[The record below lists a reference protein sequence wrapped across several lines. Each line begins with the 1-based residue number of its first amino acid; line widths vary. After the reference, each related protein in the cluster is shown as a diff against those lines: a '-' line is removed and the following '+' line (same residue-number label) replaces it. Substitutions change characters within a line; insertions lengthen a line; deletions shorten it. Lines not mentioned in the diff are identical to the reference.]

1 MVQLLILYYLSLKST
16 HGYEIQK
23 FIQLSEM
30 DQWNNIQSGSIYY
43 AMSKLE
49 KNGYIELINKLG
61 TGEKSK
67 RIFAITEKGRSHL
80 KEMAMS
86 EMQKSLGSICS
97 EKFLVYPMVAN
108 LTKEELSFTISTHI
122 EDLKCKEHDIEKWT
136 KEKENKASSVERAT
150 LQLMKN
156 TVCSQ
161 IAWHDVLLK
170 NIDETIESVANIS
183 QLIKSLDFSKS
194 DIEVQLQIP

>member
-30 DQWNNIQSGSIYY
+30 DKWNNIQSGSIYY

-49 KNGYIELINKLG
+49 KNEYIKLIDTLG

-86 EMQKSLGSICS
+86 EMQKSLWSICS

-122 EDLKCKEHDIEKWT
+122 EDLKRKEHDIEKWT
-136 KEKENKASSVERAT
+136 KEKENTASSVERAT

-161 IAWHDVLLK
+161 IAWHDVLLE
-170 NIDETIESVANIS
+170 NIDETIKSAANIS

-194 DIEVQLQIP
+194 AIEVQLQMP